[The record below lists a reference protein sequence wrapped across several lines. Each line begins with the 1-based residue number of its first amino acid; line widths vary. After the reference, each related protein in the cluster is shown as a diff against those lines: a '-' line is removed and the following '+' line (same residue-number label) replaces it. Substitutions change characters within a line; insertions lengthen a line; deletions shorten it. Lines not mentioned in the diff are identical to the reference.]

1 MALIGTNVA
10 MVGGRAKVMGA
21 VNYAPDLVFPRM
33 LYAKALRSPYP
44 HAKIQRIDPSKAE
57 KFPGVVALI
66 TRDDLKEINPY
77 FGPVVDDQPVVAM
90 DRVRHVGEVVALLAA
105 ESPEIAEEAVN
116 LIEVEYRELPAVF
129 DIIEAIEP
137 GAPVLHAER
146 KETTAG
152 VHREEFN
159 FKVGGNICSVY
170 HVEDG
175 DIKRGFEDADEILEN
190 TYTLPPVQHG
200 HIEPHAATA
209 FWEPGGKLVLHTAT
223 QNPSGVQEQ
232 LAQIFRLPENQVRVI
247 VPLIGGGYG
256 GKTHAR
262 LEPALALLARKAG
275 RPVQWVLTREEVFLT
290 ARRYGALVNIKT
302 GFKHDGRVV
311 AREVEAFYEVGAY
324 ALNGPVNAK
333 TGCYVSSGPY
343 NIPNRSLTTYSVY
356 TNLPP
361 TGPYR
366 GVGVSHVCWAYESEM
381 DDIARRLK
389 IDPLELRLKHLVH
402 EGDVFVTGEKLVS
415 VGIADCLERTA
426 DAMGWNGR
434 EEQAPPTAGKNL
446 VRGKGL
452 AVTMKSTTTPT
463 TSSASVR
470 LNADGSAVLLTSSV
484 EIGQGLLTSMAQI
497 VGEELGLPFEKITV
511 SSPDTDLTPYDKST
525 SSSRTTFHMG
535 HAAQQAAR
543 EVKNQLLEVTAKK
556 LEARIEDLELRDGA
570 VAVRGV
576 PEKKL
581 SIADVF
587 KARFGS
593 TVGSM
598 FGGHCFKSQGGL
610 DPKTGKGK
618 AAAFW
623 FFSACGAEVEVD
635 IETGK
640 VRVLRTVSAVDA
652 GKAIHPRQCGLQN
665 EGSLLSGMGSALFEE
680 MLYENGQPINS
691 SFLDY
696 MLPSLEDHP
705 QEFQSILVETPHPE
719 GPFGAKGV
727 GEAALPPVAPA
738 IGNAIANALGGVR
751 IRDLPVAPYKIVAA
765 IQAERRKVTSNAES

>member
-1 MALIGTNVA
+1 MALVGKDVT
-10 MVGGRAKVMGA
+10 MVGGLAKVTGA
-21 VNYAPDLVFPRM
+21 VNYAPDLQFPRM

-44 HAKIQRIDPSKAE
+44 HANILRIDRSKAE
-57 KFPGVVALI
+57 KLPGVIAVV
-66 TRDDLKEINPY
+66 TRADLDGLNPY
-77 FGPVVDDQPVVAM
+77 FGPVVDDQPVVAIE
-90 DRVRHVGEVVALLAA
+90 RVRHVGEVVALVAA
-105 ESPEIAEEAVN
+105 ASREIAEEAVS
-116 LIEVEYRELPAVF
+116 LIEVDYEELPAVF
-129 DIIEAIEP
+129 DILEAIKTD
-137 GAPVLHAER
+137 APVLHAQR

-159 FKVGGNICSVY
+159 FQVGGNVCSVY

-175 DIKRGFEDADEILEN
+175 DIKQGFQAADEIIEN

-209 FWEPGGKLVLHTAT
+209 YWEPSGKLVLHTAT

-232 LAQIFRLPENQVRVI
+232 LAQIFKLPENQVRVI
-247 VPLIGGGYG
+247 VPLVGGGYG

-262 LEPALALLARKAG
+262 LEPALALLARKAR
-275 RPVQWVLTREEVFLT
+275 RPVQWVLTRDEVFLT
-290 ARRYGALVNIKT
+290 GRRYGAVVKIKT
-302 GFKHDGRVV
+302 GFKRDGRIL
-311 AREVEAFYEVGAY
+311 ARQVEAFYEIGAY

-361 TGPYR
+361 TGPFR

-381 DDIARRLK
+381 DDIARRLNV
-389 IDPLELRLKHLVH
+389 DPVELRLKHLVR
-402 EGDVFVTGEKLVS
+402 ERDIFVTGEELVS
-415 VGIADCLERTA
+415 VGVTDCLRRTA
-426 DAMGWNGR
+426 DAIGWKGK
-434 EEQAPPTAGKNL
+434 EEQAAPPEKKSL
-446 VRGKGL
+446 LRGRGL
-452 AVTMKSTTTPT
+452 AVAIKSTTTPT

-497 VGEELGLPFEKITV
+497 VGEELGLPFERVTV

-535 HAAQQAAR
+535 QAAQQAAR
-543 EVKNQLLEVTAKK
+543 DIKNQLFDVAAKK
-556 LEARIEDLELRDGA
+556 LEARIEDLELRDGT
-570 VAVRGV
+570 VFVRGV
-576 PEKKL
+576 PDKKI
-581 SIADVF
+581 SIAEIF
-587 KARFGS
+587 RTRFGS

-598 FGGHCFKSQGGL
+598 FGGYCFKTTGGL

-640 VRVLRTVSAVDA
+640 VRVLKTVAAVDA
-652 GKAIHPRQCGLQN
+652 GHAIHPKQCGLQN

-680 MLYENGQPINS
+680 MVYDNGQPINS
-691 SFLDY
+691 NFLEY

-705 QEFQSILVETPHPE
+705 QKFQSILVETPHPD

-738 IGNAIANALGGVR
+738 IGNAIANALGRIR
-751 IRDLPVAPYKIVAA
+751 IRDLPIKPDKIVAA
-765 IQAERRKVTSNAES
+765 LQAEKEKR

>member
-1 MALIGTNVA
+1 
-10 MVGGRAKVMGA
+10 MVGGLAKVTGA
-21 VNYAPDLVFPRM
+21 VNYAPDLQFPRM

-44 HAKIQRIDPSKAE
+44 HANILRIDAAKAE
-57 KFPGVVALI
+57 KLSGVIAVV
-66 TRDDLKEINPY
+66 TRDDLHGLNPY
-77 FGPVVDDQPVVAM
+77 FGPVVDDQPVVATE
-90 DRVRHVGEVVALLAA
+90 RVRHVGEVVALVAG
-105 ESPEIAEEAVN
+105 ESREIAEEAAG
-116 LIEVEYRELPAVF
+116 LIEVDYEERPAVF
-129 DIIEAIEP
+129 DIIEAIKP
-137 GAPVLHAER
+137 DAPVLHAQR

-159 FKVGGNICSVY
+159 FQVGGNVCSVY

-175 DIKRGFEDADEILEN
+175 DVKQGFQEADEIIEN
-190 TYTLPPVQHG
+190 IYTLPPVQHG

-209 FWEPGGKLVLHTAT
+209 YWEPSGKLVLHTAT

-232 LAQIFRLPENQVRVI
+232 LAQVFKLPENQVRVI
-247 VPLIGGGYG
+247 VPLVGGGYG

-262 LEPALALLARKAG
+262 LEPALALLARKAR
-275 RPVQWVLTREEVFLT
+275 RPVQWVLTRDEVFLT
-290 ARRYGALVNIKT
+290 GRRYGAVVKIKT
-302 GFKHDGRVV
+302 GFKRDGRIL
-311 AREVEAFYEVGAY
+311 ARQVEAFYEIGAY

-361 TGPYR
+361 TGPFR

-381 DDIARRLK
+381 DDIARRLNV
-389 IDPLELRLKHLVH
+389 DPVELRLKHLVR
-402 EGDVFVTGEKLVS
+402 ERDIFVTGEELVS
-415 VGIADCLERTA
+415 VGVTDCLRRTA
-426 DAMGWNGR
+426 DAIGWKGK
-434 EEQAPPTAGKNL
+434 EEQAAPPEKKSL
-446 VRGKGL
+446 LRGKGV
-452 AVTMKSTTTPT
+452 AVAIKSTTTPT

-497 VGEELGLPFEKITV
+497 VGEELGLPFERVTV

-535 HAAQQAAR
+535 QAAQQAAR
-543 EVKNQLLEVTAKK
+543 DVKNQLFDVAAKK
-556 LEARIEDLELRDGA
+556 LEARIEDLELRDGT
-570 VAVRGV
+570 VFVRGV
-576 PEKKL
+576 PDKKI
-581 SIADVF
+581 SITEIF
-587 KARFGS
+587 RTRFGS

-598 FGGHCFKSQGGL
+598 FGGYCFKTAGGL

-635 IETGK
+635 VETGK
-640 VRVLRTVSAVDA
+640 VRVLKTVTAVDA
-652 GKAIHPRQCGLQN
+652 GHAIHPKQCGLQN

-680 MLYENGQPINS
+680 MIYDNGQPINS
-691 SFLDY
+691 NFLEY

-705 QEFQSILVETPHPE
+705 QEFQSILVETPHPD

-738 IGNAIANALGGVR
+738 IGNAIANALGGIR
-751 IRDLPVAPYKIVAA
+751 IRHLPIKPDKIVAA
-765 IQAERRKVTSNAES
+765 LQAEKEKR

>member
-1 MALIGTNVA
+1 MALVGSDVT
-10 MVGGRAKVMGA
+10 MVGGLAKVTGA
-21 VNYAPDLVFPRM
+21 VNYAPDLQFPRM
-33 LYAKALRSPYP
+33 LYAKALRSPYA
-44 HAKIQRIDPSKAE
+44 HAKVLRIDAATAE
-57 KFPGVVALI
+57 KLPGVIAVV
-66 TRDDLKEINPY
+66 TRDDLDGLNPY
-77 FGPVVDDQPVVAM
+77 FGPVVDDQPVVATE
-90 DRVRHVGEVVALLAA
+90 RVRHVGEVVALVAG
-105 ESPEIAEEAVN
+105 ESREIAEEAVG
-116 LIEVEYRELPAVF
+116 LIEVDYEKLPAVF
-129 DIIEAIEP
+129 DILEAIKTD
-137 GAPVLHAER
+137 APVLHAQR

-159 FKVGGNICSVY
+159 FQVGGNVCSVY

-175 DIKRGFEDADEILEN
+175 DVKQGFQAADEIIEN

-209 FWEPGGKLVLHTAT
+209 YWEPSGKLVLHTAT

-232 LAQIFRLPENQVRVI
+232 LAQVFKLPENHVRVI
-247 VPLIGGGYG
+247 VPLVGGGYG

-262 LEPALALLARKAG
+262 LEPALALLARKAR
-275 RPVQWVLTREEVFLT
+275 RPVQWVLTRDEVFLT
-290 ARRYGALVNIKT
+290 GRRYGAVVKIKT
-302 GFKHDGRVV
+302 GFKRDGRIL
-311 AREVEAFYEVGAY
+311 ARQVEAFYEIGAY

-361 TGPYR
+361 TGPFR

-381 DDIARRLK
+381 DDIARLLNV
-389 IDPLELRLKHLVH
+389 DPVELRLKHLVR
-402 EGDVFVTGEKLVS
+402 ERDIFVTGEELTS
-415 VGIADCLERTA
+415 VGVTDCLRRTA
-426 DAMGWNGR
+426 EAIGWKGK
-434 EEQAPPTAGKNL
+434 EEQAEPPKKKNL
-446 VRGKGL
+446 LRGKGL
-452 AVTMKSTTTPT
+452 AVAIKSTTTPT

-497 VGEELGLPFEKITV
+497 VGEELGLPFERVTV

-535 HAAQQAAR
+535 QAAQQAAR
-543 EVKNQLLEVTAKK
+543 DIKNQLFDVAAKK
-556 LEARIEDLELRDGA
+556 LEARIEDLELRDGT
-570 VAVRGV
+570 VFVRGV
-576 PEKKL
+576 PDKKI
-581 SIADVF
+581 SIAEIF
-587 KARFGS
+587 RTRFGS

-598 FGGHCFKSQGGL
+598 FGGYCFKTTGGL

-640 VRVLRTVSAVDA
+640 VRVLKTVAAVDA
-652 GKAIHPRQCGLQN
+652 GHAIHPKQCGLQN
-665 EGSLLSGMGSALFEE
+665 EGSLLSGLGSALFEE
-680 MLYENGQPINS
+680 MVYDNGQPINS
-691 SFLDY
+691 NFLEY
-696 MLPSLEDHP
+696 MLPSMEDHP
-705 QEFQSILVETPHPE
+705 EEFQSILVEIPHPD

-751 IRDLPVAPYKIVAA
+751 IRDLPIKPDKLIAA
-765 IQAERRKVTSNAES
+765 LLVEKEKR